1 MLLFGG
7 GRKVLDGVGEQD
19 RLIHG
24 DQISSWS
31 QQTDETSGDSSRGGV
46 ELNPTVQKEKSWA
59 LLSHTQH
66 VLRRTCRLICKA

>member
-7 GRKVLDGVGEQD
+7 GRKVLDEVGEED

-24 DQISSWS
+24 DQILTGS